1 MERIILLI
9 HSLEGPQHI
18 ISNPVL
24 FKPFNTQQLCIH
36 GSVHSFSVYPVC
48 LLLCWAL
55 GIKPN
60 TRQMSPALRELLVI
74 WGMQIPHSMYRKT
87 DYSCDK
93 CYKGKVQN
101 ATYITGSLA
110 NNIVS
115 WVLII
120 YHPTF
125 PTTPQGKDLLRFSFH
140 RGRNWGSK
148 NKQPKVKQLMRG
160 VARVW
165 TQVCVTLEMM
175 SLTCVHHCRPWKVHK
190 SQNTSWHI
198 GCQSLGSHLY
208 HERVMLIKSLPVNLE
223 RLSDC
228 FDQQSTFDRGEGFTV
243 FLSTSRC

>member
-36 GSVHSFSVYPVC
+36 GSIHSFSVYPVC

-74 WGMQIPHSMYRKT
+74 WGMQIPHSMYCKT

-101 ATYITGSLA
+101 AMYITGSLA
-110 NNIVS
+110 NNSVS

-175 SLTCVHHCRPWKVHK
+175 SLTCVHHCRPWKVHRTRVRTPPG
-190 SQNTSWHI
+190 TSAVKAWVPI
-198 GCQSLGSHLY
+198 CIMKEL
-208 HERVMLIKSLPVNLE
+208 
-223 RLSDC
+223 C
-228 FDQQSTFDRGEGFTV
+228 
-243 FLSTSRC
+243 